1 MAPYSLHT
9 LDMDIDCMH
18 EEAEMTAPYTI
29 VNRVLRSFIVTKVV
43 LSLSVHVPGRGP
55 LRDCE
60 NFANS
65 RLQL

>member
-29 VNRVLRSFIVTKVV
+29 VRVLRSFIVTKVV

-60 NFANS
+60 SFANL